1 MLSHKT
7 SLCFSPVC
15 GKSFFLSTL
24 TDELTFLLTNSFF
37 DELELVSTGIT
48 FSLLVELELLVDVA
62 TDGTILISEEDE
74 LLCSLETLEVCSL
87 LELLLTLEV
96 ELTLELSTELELLEL
111 GILDEELDS
120 CCSLELLELDEVL
133 SAFVTELELLKL
145 ELLELTV
152 VVSIWGTLLETEL
165 LELTEEELEVL
176 SALVTELEELELEE
190 LDTLE
195 LEDSMLDEE
204 LELEGFELELLET
217 ELLELNCG
225 CSGNLPKLVPSK
237 S

>member
-48 FSLLVELELLVDVA
+48 FSLLVEFELLVDVA
-62 TDGTILISEEDE
+62 TDGTLLISEEDK
-74 LLCSLETLEVCSL
+74 LLCLLETLEVCSL

-96 ELTLELSTELELLEL
+96 ELTLELSTELKLLEL

-120 CCSLELLELDEVL
+120 CCSFELLELDEVL

-152 VVSIWGTLLETEL
+152 EGSVWGTLLETEL

-176 SALVTELEELELEE
+176 SALVTELEELGM
-190 LDTLE
+190 LE

-225 CSGNLPKLVPSK
+225 CSGN
-237 S
+237 

>member
-145 ELLELTV
+145 ELLE
-152 VVSIWGTLLETEL
+152 
-165 LELTEEELEVL
+165 
-176 SALVTELEELELEE
+176 
-190 LDTLE
+190 
-195 LEDSMLDEE
+195 
-204 LELEGFELELLET
+204 T

>member
-1 MLSHKT
+1 MHPNILNNKT
-7 SLCFSPVC
+7 SICFSPVC

-24 TDELTFLLTNSFF
+24 TDVELSFLLTSSFF

-62 TDGTILISEEDE
+62 TDGTLLISEEDE

-96 ELTLELSTELELLEL
+96 ELSTELELLEL

-120 CCSLELLELDEVL
+120 CCSLELLELTVEV
-133 SAFVTELELLKL
+133 SV
-145 ELLELTV
+145 
-152 VVSIWGTLLETEL
+152 WGT
-165 LELTEEELEVL
+165 
-176 SALVTELEELELEE
+176 
-190 LDTLE
+190 
-195 LEDSMLDEE
+195 
-204 LELEGFELELLET
+204 LLET

-225 CSGNLPKLVPSK
+225 CSGN
-237 S
+237 

>member
-24 TDELTFLLTNSFF
+24 TDELTFLLSNSFF
-37 DELELVSTGIT
+37 DELELISTGIT

-62 TDGTILISEEDE
+62 TDGTLLISEEDE

-96 ELTLELSTELELLEL
+96 ELTLELSTELELLER
-111 GILDEELDS
+111 GTLDKELDS
-120 CCSLELLELDEVL
+120 CCSLELPELDEVL
-133 SAFVTELELLKL
+133 SAFVTELEL
-145 ELLELTV
+145 
-152 VVSIWGTLLETEL
+152 
-165 LELTEEELEVL
+165 
-176 SALVTELEELELEE
+176 EE
-190 LDTLE
+190 LDTLK

-225 CSGNLPKLVPSK
+225 CSGN
-237 S
+237 

>member
-37 DELELVSTGIT
+37 DELELVSIGIT

-62 TDGTILISEEDE
+62 TDGTLLISEEDE

-152 VVSIWGTLLETEL
+152 EVSVWGTPNYLNLLKK
-165 LELTEEELEVL
+165 
-176 SALVTELEELELEE
+176 
-190 LDTLE
+190 
-195 LEDSMLDEE
+195 
-204 LELEGFELELLET
+204 
-217 ELLELNCG
+217 N
-225 CSGNLPKLVPSK
+225 SK
-237 S
+237 YFQP

>member
-111 GILDEELDS
+111 
-120 CCSLELLELDEVL
+120 DEVL
-133 SAFVTELELLKL
+133 SAFVTQLELLKL

-152 VVSIWGTLLETEL
+152 EVSIWGTLLETEL